1 MGQAYMGNWLRGLIF
16 VALDAAAI
24 GTWYNNNNASTTL
37 SSGNHDIT
45 LQTQEPGW
53 LFGIGMSRNGSN
65 NITWEYNWGQ
75 PSFSISSG
83 NSDSEG
89 HGNFEYA
96 VPSGFF
102 ACCTKNLAEYG

>member
-1 MGQAYMGNWLRGLIF
+1 MMAID
-16 VALDAAAI
+16 LDNNKLWVGSK

-37 SSGNHDIT
+37 SSGNHDIA
-45 LQTQEPGW
+45 LPTQEPGW

-75 PSFSISSG
+75 PSFSISST
-83 NSDSEG
+83 NADANG
-89 HGNFEYA
+89 HGNFEFA

-102 ACCTKNLAEYG
+102 AVCTKNLAENG